1 MADRDAVTTSQPYP
15 LEAPGLWV
23 ERIGTSVFP
32 AGTPALFLDRDG
44 TINVDTDYPS
54 DPADIVLREDIAPVI
69 AAANRAGIPVVVVT
83 NQSGIARGYF
93 GWPEFAA
100 VNARLLALLEAQNCR
115 IDLVLACAY
124 HSSGTGELAAVD
136 HPMRKPNPG
145 MLLRARDLLCVDIS
159 RSIIVGDKAD
169 DMEAGRRAGL
179 CEGWLV
185 NGRSDRTPGEGAS
198 RTRNLTTDNDH
209 SKLCDAIA
217 ELGRD

>member
-1 MADRDAVTTSQPYP
+1 MSSNPYP
-15 LEAPGLWV
+15 LEEPGLWV
-23 ERIGTSVFP
+23 ERIGTWVFR

-44 TINVDTDYPS
+44 TINVDSGYLG
-54 DPADIVLREDIAPVI
+54 DPADIVLRPEMLPVI
-69 AAANRAGIPVVVVT
+69 RTSNIAGLPAIVVS

-93 GWPEFAA
+93 GWPDFAA
-100 VNARLLALLEAQNCR
+100 VNARLLALLEAQGCR

-124 HSSGTGELAAVD
+124 HSSGTGELAVGD

-145 MLLRARDLLCVDIS
+145 MLLRARDLLGVDIS

-185 NGRSDRTPGEGAS
+185 HGRLNRTSGDGTFTM
-198 RTRNLTTDNDH
+198 RKLMTGNDH
-209 SKLCDAIA
+209 RKLCETIA
-217 ELGRD
+217 ELGGD